1 MPRDSR
7 TRPISVFDVDLQ
19 VEDHVRRDREA
30 VQVAQPLPIDAAHA
44 GARQRREDVAIR
56 QHDESGL
63 ERRDDFL
70 LQPVGEV
77 GRVEQHER
85 QLVERVARLGE
96 LDRRLHQR
104 RARPAGFDDAVALD
118 LEPLAQQLNLRAA
131 ADAVGALD
139 GDQLAGIAV
148 DRQVRNAAAV
158 VAAGL
163 DAAVGAVVAGVVRRR
178 AASSVDLHCCWS
190 ARAARSAAARAA
202 AAR

>member
-1 MPRDSR
+1 MPRDCEHAADQR
-7 TRPISVFDVDLQ
+7 LDVDLQ

-44 GARQRREDVAIR
+44 GARERREDVAIR
-56 QHDESGL
+56 QHDEAGL
-63 ERRDDFL
+63 ERRDDL
-70 LQPVGEV
+70 LLEPVGEV
-77 GRVEQHER
+77 GGVEQHEG

-139 GDQLAGIAV
+139 GDQLAR
-148 DRQVRNAAAV
+148 DSR
-158 VAAGL
+158 
-163 DAAVGAVVAGVVRRR
+163 
-178 AASSVDLHCCWS
+178 
-190 ARAARSAAARAA
+190 RSAGTGMPRP
-202 AAR
+202 